1 MTTLLEQSPAEARGF
16 LAFCMIAGAV
26 IVVTFVLSTITDI
39 VKALREPALHR
50 ARAEEHAASE
60 RSWDAET
67 KARTLRREEAAL
79 IPEGETHE

>member
-1 MTTLLEQSPAEARGF
+1 MTTLLEQSPTEARGF
-16 LAFCMIAGAV
+16 LAFCLIVGAV

-60 RSWDAET
+60 RAWDAEIKAHEAELKLT
-67 KARTLRREEAAL
+67 KHN
-79 IPEGETHE
+79 PEGETHE